1 MNSPRTKKPIVRV
14 THICDINDISP
25 YLRRIVLSG
34 EPLADFPANQQGAY
48 VKVLI
53 PQAGE
58 VELNT
63 QVSGPNAALKRS
75 YTIRDFDAE
84 QGLLSLDFVINKH
97 RGPATDWASTAQVGD
112 KVAITG
118 PGPLKMSQFDAKHYV
133 LLGDSTSI
141 NAVNALIKR
150 IPATATG
157 HVIMLAHSEQE
168 KPLLASHPFIKVDW
182 LVLTP
187 NITDLQQDEWLLA
200 KVMQLDNVP
209 ADTQVFI
216 GLEASQVRTIKQHF
230 LEQQQLPL
238 RAISATGYWKRGTDA
253 DTFGQQKQL
262 EPL

>member
-1 MNSPRTKKPIVRV
+1 MNSPRTKKPSVRV
-14 THICDINDISP
+14 THISDITDISP
-25 YLRRIVLSG
+25 YLRRIVLGG
-34 EPLADFPANQQGAY
+34 EQLADFPANQQGAY

-58 VELNT
+58 IELNT
-63 QVSGPNAALKRS
+63 QVSGPNAAVKRS

-84 QGLLSLDFVINKH
+84 RGLLSLDFVINKH
-97 RGPATDWASTAQVGD
+97 RGPATDWASTAQLGD
-112 KVAITG
+112 KVAIAG
-118 PGPLKMSQFDAKHYV
+118 PGPLKMSRFDGNHYV

-141 NAVNALIKR
+141 NAVNALIER

-157 HVIMLAHSEQE
+157 NVIMIAHSEQE
-168 KPLLASHPFIKVDW
+168 KALLASHPLLNIDW
-182 LVLTP
+182 LILTP
-187 NITDLQQDEWLLA
+187 SITDIEQDKWLHQ
-200 KVMQLDNVP
+200 KVKQLDAVP
-209 ADTQVFI
+209 TDTLVFI
-216 GLEASQVRTIKQHF
+216 GLEASQVRAIKQYF